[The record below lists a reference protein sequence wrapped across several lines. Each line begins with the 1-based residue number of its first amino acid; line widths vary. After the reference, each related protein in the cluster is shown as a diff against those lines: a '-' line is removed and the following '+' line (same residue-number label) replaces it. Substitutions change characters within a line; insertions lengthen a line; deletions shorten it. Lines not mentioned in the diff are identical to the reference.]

1 MEINLVEEEAKIVII
16 NGNKTLKYKVKN
28 NGKNINKVPVYNQ
41 WLNSVKTE
49 KGENGI
55 ITYCTKC
62 HTFLYLD
69 NIRQKYSIDHTCCG
83 YVYLSD
89 FCEHCGELFNEF
101 SICCLR
107 KCFDIFHSFS
117 YNEFFDNFCFCIL
130 FIPIISLMWA
140 FYSFFTILHSKRV
153 KKTDDINYI
162 DEGIIVSKYHYDF
175 EKIFILLC
183 IVYSL
188 VFSIP
193 YFFTIYFFQLFV
205 MFKISRQKIDDE
217 ANNIMRY

>member
-16 NGNKTLKYKVKN
+16 KGNKALKYKVKN
-28 NGKNINKVPVYNQ
+28 NGKNTNKVPAYMQ

-55 ITYCTKC
+55 ITYCIKC

-69 NIRQKYSIDHTCCG
+69 NIQQKRSMDHTCCG
-83 YVYLSD
+83 RVYLAD
-89 FCEHCGELFNEF
+89 FCEHCGELSNEF
-101 SICCLR
+101 SICCLM

-117 YNEFFDNFCFCIL
+117 YYQFFDNFCFFIL
-130 FIPIISLMWA
+130 FIPTISLMWA
-140 FYSFFTILHSKRV
+140 FYSLFKTLHSKRL

-162 DEGIIVSKYHYDF
+162 DVGIIESKYSFDF
-175 EKIFILLC
+175 EKIFILVC

-188 VFSIP
+188 VFSLP
-193 YFFTIYFFQLFV
+193 YFFSIYFFQLYI
-205 MFKISRQKIDDE
+205 MSKIRCQKINDE
-217 ANNIMRY
+217 ANNIIRY